1 MERANGAADLPG
13 RGGAATVDGQ
23 PRRMRSP
30 TVPVPVRS
38 TGVLVLSVLA
48 VIFTLYAGKE
58 IILPVVLASM
68 LALLL
73 APVMRFLC
81 GRLHLPRALA
91 AAFLVFAVFAAFVGV
106 GFTVTR
112 PAVTWIQKIPEFLPA
127 IKERLPILQ
136 RPLDTVQNGLKD
148 LQGTAGDAKK
158 LGDGGAQTSE
168 SKAHGDAD
176 VAKADGKKAEG
187 DSARPSKAQ
196 GDGKGGGGSGLEN
209 LSGMA
214 GKLATGT
221 ATTLSRFLITMI
233 VLFFLLV
240 AGDRLLNG
248 FIGALPE
255 EDHRDRARTIAE
267 KIESNITAYLLT
279 ITAMN
284 TAVGV
289 ATGLMAWACGL
300 ESPLLWGALA
310 FVLNY
315 VPVLGPLV
323 MLVIMFAAGV
333 LSLSWPF
340 PALLPAAIYLVIH
353 ILEGETVTPM
363 LLAQRFT
370 LNPVIVIVSLFFWHG
385 IWGSRGRSSRCRS
398 WRCSRSS
405 ATTWR
410 RSSPWA
416 RSSAPEARQ
425 HPGPPGGSA
434 SRRLTLRLR
443 LNGIRG
449 SYASP

>member
-1 MERANGAADLPG
+1 MERANEAADLPG
-13 RGGAATVDGQ
+13 RGGAATADGQ

-38 TGVLVLSVLA
+38 AGILVLSVLA

-81 GRLHLPRALA
+81 GHLHLPRALA

-112 PAVTWIQKIPEFLPA
+112 PAVTWIQKIPELLPA

-136 RPLDTVQNGLKD
+136 GPLDTVQNGLKD
-148 LQGTAGDAKK
+148 LQGTAGDEKK

-168 SKAHGDAD
+168 SKAQGDAD
-176 VAKADGKKAEG
+176 VSKADGKKAEG
-187 DSARPSKAQ
+187 DGARQPESNAEGDGAKADGKKVEGDNARPSKAQ
-196 GDGKGGGGSGLEN
+196 GDGKGGGGSELEN

-214 GKLATGT
+214 GKVATGT
-221 ATTLSRFLITMI
+221 ATSLSRFLTTMI

-255 EDHRDRARTIAE
+255 EDHRDRARIIAE

-300 ESPLLWGALA
+300 GSPLLWGALA

-385 IWGSRGRSSRCRS
+385 IWGVAGALLAVPLLAMFKILCDHV
-398 WRCSRSS
+398 
-405 ATTWR
+405 
-410 RSSPWA
+410 
-416 RSSAPEARQ
+416 EALK
-425 HPGPPGGSA
+425 PVGKVIGS
-434 SRRLTLRLR
+434 
-443 LNGIRG
+443 
-449 SYASP
+449 